1 VSKTSQLV
9 RECSPDYSLER
20 IRELEKE
27 LDEAH
32 ATIRKIFENL
42 QAWLTEHNLAAHA
55 RARNP
60 QTPRPACTCGEPDV
74 GCTFH
79 VEWCPVRSWMILNRI
94 PPYAAEND
102 LGRVKANEIP

>member
-42 QAWLTEHNLAAHA
+42 QAWLAEHNLAAQSSNPTA
-55 RARNP
+55 RVHVWRVVRRIHLSRRVV
-60 QTPRPACTCGEPDV
+60 PRTVVDDAEQDPS
-74 GCTFH
+74 
-79 VEWCPVRSWMILNRI
+79 VRR
-94 PPYAAEND
+94 
-102 LGRVKANEIP
+102 